1 MPAYNLAAAPSAS
14 LTSEGTIA
22 EEDDAR
28 RSLPQRSEEVAG
40 ARRPAG
46 ANQATPT
53 RRAGRAGPPRAG
65 GWDVDA
71 LPRGEGARTIETH
84 SATLTF
90 VGDLVY
96 KVKKPLD
103 LGFLDFRTRE
113 ARLAAAEAEVT
124 LNRRLAP
131 DVYLG
136 VAGLRDGEGRLVD
149 HAVVMRR
156 LPERRRLSTLVRR
169 GHPVDDPL
177 RAVARRLAAFHA
189 ACETS
194 PQIAAAGSPE
204 TLAGLWRE
212 GVEGVAPFLGRFLD
226 GRAIAEIDRLSAR
239 YLQGRGP
246 LLRERMRAGRVRDGH
261 GDLQA
266 DDIFCLPDGPRI
278 LDCIEF
284 DQRLRVGDVLG
295 DVAFLAMDLERLGA
309 PEDAERFLGWYRG
322 FSGETHPPSLEHLYI
337 AYRAF
342 VRAKVSCLRAG
353 QGDQDAAD
361 LARRL
366 SALTLD
372 HLRRGRVRLVLVG
385 GLPGTGKSTLAGQL
399 AEADD
404 GWVLLRSDVVRK
416 ELAGLPADAPA
427 PADLNPGLDAG
438 IYDPAV
444 TEAVYAE
451 LLRRAGLALAHG
463 ENVLLDASWSS
474 AAGRAAAAR
483 LAATAAADLVE
494 LRCATAPEV
503 AAARIARRAA
513 HGRDASDATAAVH
526 AAMAAR
532 ADPWPTATVIHTAV
546 PIAESAAV
554 ARRHLR

>member
-1 MPAYNLAAAPSAS
+1 M
-14 LTSEGTIA
+14 
-22 EEDDAR
+22 DA
-28 RSLPQRSEEVAG
+28 V
-40 ARRPAG
+40 
-46 ANQATPT
+46 
-53 RRAGRAGPPRAG
+53 
-65 GWDVDA
+65 
-71 LPRGEGARTIETH
+71 PRGETTETH

-90 VGDLVY
+90 AVDLVY

-113 ARLAAAEAEVT
+113 ARLAACEDEVA

-136 VAGLRDGEGRLVD
+136 VADLRDGEGRLVD

-169 GHPVDDPL
+169 GQPLDEAL

-189 ACETS
+189 ACATS
-194 PQIAAAGSPE
+194 PQIEAAGSLD

-212 GVEGVAPFLGRFLD
+212 GVEGVAPFRDGILD
-226 GRAIAEIDRLSAR
+226 GQVIDEIDQLSGR
-239 YLQGRGP
+239 YLAGRAP
-246 LLRERMRAGRVRDGH
+246 LLAERIRTGRVRDGH

-309 PEDAERFLGWYRG
+309 REEAERFVGWYRE

-342 VRAKVSCLRAG
+342 VRAKVTCVRSG
-353 QGDQDAAD
+353 QGDGDAAD

-366 SALTLD
+366 AALTLD

-399 AEADD
+399 AEAED
-404 GWVLLRSDVVRK
+404 GWALLRSDVVRK
-416 ELAGLPADAPA
+416 ELAGLPVDAPA
-427 PADLNPGLDAG
+427 PAELNPGMNAG
-438 IYDPAV
+438 IYAPAA

-451 LLRRAGLALAHG
+451 LLRRAGHALAHG

-474 AAGRAAAAR
+474 AAARAAAAR
-483 LAATAAADLVE
+483 LATAAAVDLVE
-494 LRCATAPEV
+494 LRCVTAPEV

-513 HGRDASDATAAVH
+513 GGRDASDATAAVH

-532 ADPWPTATVIHTAV
+532 ADPWPTATVIHTTA
-546 PIAESAAV
+546 PPTESAAM
-554 ARRHLR
+554 ARRRLR

>member
-1 MPAYNLAAAPSAS
+1 MTGDRTATARRAAGVPRWDLAA
-14 LTSEGTIA
+14 
-22 EEDDAR
+22 
-28 RSLPQRSEEVAG
+28 V
-40 ARRPAG
+40 PAG
-46 ANQATPT
+46 E
-53 RRAGRAGPPRAG
+53 
-65 GWDVDA
+65 VV
-71 LPRGEGARTIETH
+71 ETH

-90 VGDLVY
+90 AGDLVY

-103 LGFLDFRTRE
+103 LGFLDFSTR
-113 ARLAAAEAEVT
+113 ARRLAACEQEVA

-131 DVYLG
+131 DVYLA
-136 VAGLRDGEGRLVD
+136 VADLRDSAGQVVD

-169 GHPVDDPL
+169 GLPVDDAL
-177 RAVARRLAAFHA
+177 RAIARKLAAFHA

-194 PQIAAAGSPE
+194 PQITAAGSRE

-212 GVEGVAPFLGRFLD
+212 GVEQLAPFRGGILD
-226 GRAIAEIDRLSAR
+226 DAAVAEIDRLSAR
-239 YLQGRGP
+239 YLAGREP
-246 LLRERMRAGRVRDGH
+246 LLRERMLAGRVRDGH

-309 PEDAERFLGWYRG
+309 GAEAARFLAWYRE
-322 FSGETHPPSLEHLYI
+322 FAGETHPPSLADLYL

-342 VRAKVSCLRAG
+342 VRAKVSCVRAA
-353 QGDQDAAD
+353 QGDSDAAD

-366 SALTLD
+366 ADLTVD

-385 GLPGTGKSTLAGQL
+385 GLPGTGKSNPDSRLAD
-399 AEADD
+399 AED

-416 ELAGLPADAPA
+416 ELAGLPADRPAPPSRLGGIGRGLYAPA
-427 PADLNPGLDAG
+427 M
-438 IYDPAV
+438 
-444 TEAVYAE
+444 TEVVYAE
-451 LLRRAGLALAHG
+451 LLRRAGNALARG
-463 ENVLLDASWSS
+463 ENVLVDASWSS
-474 AAGRAAAAR
+474 AADRACAAR
-483 LAATAAADLVE
+483 LAAARHADLVE

-513 HGRDASDATAAVH
+513 VGSDVSDATAEVH
-526 AAMAAR
+526 AALATR
-532 ADPWPTATVIHTAV
+532 ADPWPSATVIHTAAPV
-546 PIAESAAV
+546 TETAAT
-554 ARRHLR
+554 ARRQLR